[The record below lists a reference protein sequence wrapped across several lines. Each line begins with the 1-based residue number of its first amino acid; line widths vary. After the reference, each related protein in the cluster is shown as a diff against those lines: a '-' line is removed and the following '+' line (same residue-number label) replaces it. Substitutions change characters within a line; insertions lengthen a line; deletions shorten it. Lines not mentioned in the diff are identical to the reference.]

1 MGLAKTG
8 NQILNAIGDGALSG
22 ARGLFGKAKGAVVS
36 GGRKVKGL
44 LGGGVKYGAP
54 GLGVLSLNK
63 NLNDIE
69 DSIEGMGAGGGSG
82 VGFFS
87 GAGGAGMVNSAAAT
101 SALSDA
107 DSSDPVVRQ
116 LQDIERVLVSIKGD
130 TATIGSMMN
139 RPVANNGNAAR
150 GMFAGSGDKPVGDLR
165 SFLGLG
171 AGVGALFLGGKGD
184 TTDRN
189 ADGIPDSEQ
198 DKAQTSIDKEA
209 QDLLMKPKTTK
220 TAGVL
225 AAKAGAKIASSKTGQ
240 AIGKAGVRVATSAVE
255 STREAVAKAT
265 GRGATTAAATID
277 SGPKSNVTPISKDI
291 DMNGKPVAQ
300 PAAAGA
306 AGGPK
311 TITPPVDL
319 ATAANDVPD
328 APGSNKGKIPDA
340 PGSNKGK
347 IAKAITKRLS
357 TVAAKA
363 VPLLGALVSGGFAV
377 EKLFA
382 RDFRGAM
389 MEAGSIFLPSV
400 SGTALDIATAA
411 RDVYMDVHDGRDPT
425 TSEEMNSE
433 GYEQRW
439 DEVQQAVGEYAANLF
454 KSADEIKTADSV
466 EARPVKQMGRS
477 GELKNADLEER
488 QANWDEK
495 FGATHNADGT
505 PTAETQA
512 QFESTQPTPI
522 NQERGFF
529 GRLFEGR
536 VGNEI
541 DEVKEMGTT
550 VMDAVD
556 QTLPMLGMS
565 ADKVEINTDS
575 AVAKDK
581 EKTASQLAAGV
592 GQSVAEGQKIQ
603 STGVTPIQPNINVSV
618 ANAKTTFPQGS
629 AELMMIMNNG
639 SYYT

>member
-22 ARGLFGKAKGAVVS
+22 AKGLFGKAKGAVVS

-69 DSIEGMGAGGGSG
+69 DSIEGMGAGGSG
-82 VGFFS
+82 GGVFG
-87 GAGGAGMVNSAAAT
+87 GGGGGAGMVNSAAAT

-139 RPVANNGNAAR
+139 KPVANNGNAAR

-165 SFLGLG
+165 SFAGLG
-171 AGVGALFLGGKGD
+171 AGVGALFLAGKGD

-265 GRGATTAAATID
+265 GRGATAAAATID
-277 SGPKSNVTPISKDI
+277 SGPKSNVTPITKDI

-319 ATAANDVPD
+319 AAAAN
-328 APGSNKGKIPDA
+328 DA

-347 IAKAITKRLS
+347 IAKAITKRIS
-357 TVAAKA
+357 SVAAKA
-363 VPLLGALVSGGFAV
+363 VPLLGALVSGGFAI

-439 DEVQQAVGEYAANLF
+439 DEVQTAVGEYAANLF
-454 KSADEIKTADSV
+454 KSADEITKADSV

-477 GELKNADLEER
+477 GNLKNADLEER

-529 GRLFEGR
+529 GRLIEGR

-541 DEVKEMGTT
+541 DEAKELGTT
-550 VMDAVD
+550 IMDAAD
-556 QTLPMLGMS
+556 RTLPMLGMS

-575 AVAKDK
+575 AVANDK